1 MIREFKEEGGT
12 VLLTTHLMN
21 DVDELCD
28 RVAFMANGKIAETDS
43 PKNLKLKYGKR
54 LVEVEY
60 RDGDAVKQDSF
71 DMDHLGN
78 SELFLDIVKSKQIIT
93 IHSKETSL
101 DDIFIKVT
109 GVEISG

>member
-1 MIREFKEEGGT
+1 
-12 VLLTTHLMN
+12 MN

-28 RVAFMANGKIAETDS
+28 RVAFMADGKVSEIDT

-60 RDGDAVKQDSF
+60 REGDSVKQDSF
-71 DMDHLGN
+71 DLDYLSK
-78 SELFLDIVKSKQIIT
+78 SEAFLDIVKNKLIIT

-109 GVEISG
+109 GVRTRG